1 MNAPGKAQAKRTG
14 EATSCTWPSSSRRR
28 TGSYRWVTGHAT
40 RAAIRR
46 RQETRWRCSG
56 ASPRRKRAAGLPR
69 RRACIAVMRRGD
81 GFWLRYWLIEQG
93 IDNVMVDS
101 SGVEV
106 DHRAG

>member
-1 MNAPGKAQAKRTG
+1 
-14 EATSCTWPSSSRRR
+14 
-28 TGSYRWVTGHAT
+28 
-40 RAAIRR
+40 
-46 RQETRWRCSG
+46 
-56 ASPRRKRAAGLPR
+56 
-69 RRACIAVMRRGD
+69 MRRGD